1 MLVEIDAL
9 SVGQLYLDQNK
20 IEKNGQLLRAA
31 QFEGYPPIEVYE
43 IFPGQLTILD
53 GNSRCYLLYL
63 AGKKEVEVTF
73 AATEEVETM
82 IMRPLYEACLRWC
95 QNSGVYHIADLSQ
108 RILPTNVFMEKWVG
122 RCQQMIALLQAC
134 QEDSNLATLFEEALQ
149 AGKEP
154 IALSGERKL
163 LLDEV
168 LSQKN

>member
-95 QNSGVYHIADLSQ
+95 QKSGCVSHCRFVPANPSNQCLHGKMGGQMSADDCSFTG
-108 RILPTNVFMEKWVG
+108 LP
-122 RCQQMIALLQAC
+122 RRL
-134 QEDSNLATLFEEALQ
+134 
-149 AGKEP
+149 
-154 IALSGERKL
+154 
-163 LLDEV
+163 
-168 LSQKN
+168 